1 MLRTLTICLAVCT
14 ECCRKRSFFLV
25 DAIEI
30 DRQQDPH
37 DRDEAEPI
45 DERKAEAKECKQRAR
60 RGWVTDVTI
69 QPALHDPM
77 IREDGHVGRAQPSQ
91 LGDGGGAQRN
101 AQSHQIRTRPLAA
114 VRRRAWLRKAHAH

>member
-1 MLRTLTICLAVCT
+1 MLRMLTIRLAVCT
-14 ECCRKRSFFLV
+14 ECRRKRSFLLV

-30 DRQQDPH
+30 DRQLDPH
-37 DRDEAEPI
+37 DHDEAEPI
-45 DERKAEAKECKQRAR
+45 GERKAEAKECKRRAR
-60 RGWVTDVTI
+60 IGWVTDVTI
-69 QPALHDPM
+69 QPTLHDPM

-114 VRRRAWLRKAHAH
+114 VRRRAWPRKAYAH